1 MKLISFV
8 AVLPFVDCIAVVVAV
23 VVDHP
28 FDYSCSS
35 GSCSLQGFVTAMVG
49 EVFVFN
55 SVRLSSGMVVNIQR
69 ERYIGIRIGAL
80 ILQYM
85 DKLSEGSVVSASGV
99 LVSMYL
105 SL

>member
-35 GSCSLQGFVTAMVG
+35 GSCSSGSCSFG
-49 EVFVFN
+49 
-55 SVRLSSGMVVNIQR
+55 SYSSGSCH
-69 ERYIGIRIGAL
+69 
-80 ILQYM
+80 LQEYSCCSF
-85 DKLSEGSVVSASGV
+85 LSDSFHLHHYSSGFHTSYLAFEDFLPSYSYCCPAFLDSASD
-99 LVSMYL
+99 S
-105 SL
+105 